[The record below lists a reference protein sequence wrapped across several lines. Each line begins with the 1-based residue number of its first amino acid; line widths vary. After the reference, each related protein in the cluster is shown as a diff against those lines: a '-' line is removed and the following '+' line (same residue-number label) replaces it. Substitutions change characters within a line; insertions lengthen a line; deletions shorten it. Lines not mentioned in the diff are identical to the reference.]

1 MNKLDQLILK
11 FGSEL
16 GADFISTDVVGM
28 EDGLSI
34 SGSSIDPNFNTLDA
48 SARFSKVMELAAR
61 VCSKVGMGKVEDNLT
76 TSEKAYIIARFIGDG
91 SYYWVVAVTRNATLG
106 SVRMLMNEYAV
117 QLASILP
124 H

>member
-1 MNKLDQLILK
+1 MIELDQLILK

-34 SGSSIDPNFNTLDA
+34 AGSSIDPTFNTVDA
-48 SARFSKVMELAAR
+48 SARFSKVMELASKLCA
-61 VCSKVGMGKVEDNLT
+61 KVGLGKMEDNLT
-76 TSEKAYIIARFIGDG
+76 ISDKAYIISRFIGDG

-106 SVRMLMNEYAV
+106 SVRMTMNEYAPRIN
-117 QLASILP
+117 SMLP

>member
-1 MNKLDQLILK
+1 MIKLDQLIMK

-16 GADFISTDVVGM
+16 GTDFISTDVVGM

-34 SGSSIDPNFNTLDA
+34 AGSSIDPNFNTMDA
-48 SARFSKVMELAAR
+48 SARFSKVMDLAAK
-61 VCSKVGMGKVEDNLT
+61 VCSKVGMGKVVDNLT
-76 TSEKAYIIARFIGDG
+76 TSDKAYILARFIGDG

-106 SVRMLMNEYAV
+106 SVRMTMNEYAD
-117 QLASILP
+117 QIKAMLP

>member
-1 MNKLDQLILK
+1 MIKLDQLILK

-34 SGSSIDPNFNTLDA
+34 AGSSIDPNFNTMDA
-48 SARFSKVMELAAR
+48 SARFSKVMELAAK
-61 VCSKVGMGKVEDNLT
+61 VCSKVGLGKVDDNLT
-76 TSEKAYIIARFIGDG
+76 TSDKAYILSRFIGDG

-106 SVRMLMNEYAV
+106 SVRMTMNEYAG
-117 QLASILP
+117 QIEAMLSR
-124 H
+124 

>member
-16 GADFISTDVVGM
+16 GADFISTDIVGM

-48 SARFSKVMELAAR
+48 SARFSKVMDLAAK
-61 VCSKVGMGKVEDNLT
+61 VCGKVGMGKVEDNLT

-91 SYYWVVAVTRNATLG
+91 SYYWVVAVTRSATLG

>member
-61 VCSKVGMGKVEDNLT
+61 VCSKVGMGKVEDKLT

>member
-11 FGSEL
+11 FGSDL
-16 GADFISTDVVGM
+16 GADFISTDVVVM

-34 SGSSIDPNFNTLDA
+34 AGSSIDPNFNTMDA
-48 SARFSKVMELAAR
+48 SARFSKVMELAAK

-76 TSEKAYIIARFIGDG
+76 TSEKAYIIARFVGDG

-106 SVRMLMNEYAV
+106 SVRMVMNEYA
-117 QLASILP
+117 QQISAILP

>member
-1 MNKLDQLILK
+1 MNKLEQIILK
-11 FGSEL
+11 FGGEL

-34 SGSSIDPNFNTLDA
+34 AGSSIDPNFNTIDA
-48 SARFSKVMELAAR
+48 SARFSKVMELTAKI
-61 VCSKVGMGKVEDNLT
+61 CSKVGMGKVEDNLT
-76 TSEKAYIIARFIGDG
+76 VSDKAYIIARFIGDG

-106 SVRMLMNEYAV
+106 SVRMIMNEYAS
-117 QLASILP
+117 QLNAMLP

>member
-1 MNKLDQLILK
+1 MNKLEQIILK
-11 FGSEL
+11 FGGEL

-34 SGSSIDPNFNTLDA
+34 AGSSIDPNFNTIDA
-48 SARFSKVMELAAR
+48 SARFSKVMELTAKI
-61 VCSKVGMGKVEDNLT
+61 CSKVGMGKVEDNLT
-76 TSEKAYIIARFIGDG
+76 VSDKAYIIARFIGDG

-106 SVRMLMNEYAV
+106 SVRMIMNEYAA
-117 QLASILP
+117 QLNAMLP